1 PGAVRGHREPGA
13 VHAGAVGV
21 PGLHVARVP
30 VERRPAE
37 GDLLLAVLPLHLA
50 DQALVDALDLAV
62 GGRRRPLLG
71 AVGDAGGERRLGAV
85 LGEQVERVAVPV
97 GDDVAEVPGLPDGQR
112 DPGLPQAGPLLE
124 RLVLGVPLVGRLH
137 AAPRRGQ
144 HQRTAGQ
151 KPARPRGSSLHGS
164 VLRPLIAGPP
174 GPPALRGRPDPPPA
188 PFFPWTPVS
197 GWVSDGRDPGG
208 RVGGPWEAQ
217 GAGGGE
223 ATDRAVHRPFR
234 SSGSPS
240 SRSHRALRPPGN
252 QGCALVPADSGFI
265 SPPAGPAG
273 RTGAWRAGRGGS
285 AFRRGPGGWRRCR
298 TGPWRAGP
306 AR

>member
-1 PGAVRGHREPGA
+1 GGRVDPGAVRVDREPSA

-112 DPGLPQAGPLLE
+112 EPGLPQAGPLLE

-164 VLRPLIAGPP
+164 VLRPLITGPP
-174 GPPALRGRPDPPPA
+174 GAPAPLGRPATRPA
-188 PFFPWTPVS
+188 PFFPWNPVS
-197 GWVSDGRDPGG
+197 GWISDGRDPRG
-208 RVGGPWEAQ
+208 RVEGPVESH
-217 GAGGGE
+217 GAGGGG
-223 ATDRAVHRPFR
+223 DRQGR
-234 SSGSPS
+234 SSTIPVIGIALLPIAPRAPPTGESGMRPRPGGLRLHLPSGRTRRPDGSV
-240 SRSHRALRPPGN
+240 ACG
-252 QGCALVPADSGFI
+252 
-265 SPPAGPAG
+265 AG
-273 RTGAWRAGRGGS
+273 RLS
-285 AFRRGPGGWRRCR
+285 LPER
-298 TGPWRAGP
+298 TGWLA
-306 AR
+306 